1 MVGLVSSWVPNC
13 SCFVLTVI
21 QTKLNVSTML
31 LTVQA
36 LSRNTDGALL
46 ALQTDRARE
55 AQSHVAT
62 KLLGTPPVQT
72 PLAAGETA
80 AGGGCKVLTCQGQIG
95 RGGCFPKWVTA

>member
-1 MVGLVSSWVPNC
+1 M
-13 SCFVLTVI
+13 LTVI